1 MTTAN
6 GVNEHGNR
14 RQFLARARERLIG
27 FEPHNLA
34 HPLPERGPVPYVRS
48 SLLDEADLVGSFVRN
63 AEAARVRVHRTGARS
78 VTKRVLADIVERHG
92 VHRAVLSAEREAQ
105 TARAMLEGLGVVVD
119 ELSIEA
125 AAKADLGVTSAT
137 FAIATTGTLV
147 QESSAAGG
155 RTASL
160 LPRVHLAI
168 VPARRIVASTAEV
181 LRGLGV
187 AGRLPS
193 NLVLITGP
201 SRSGDIEQIIALGVH
216 GPIAVEVVLLGA

>member
-1 MTTAN
+1 MTTSR
-6 GVNEHGNR
+6 EHGDR
-14 RQFLARARERLIG
+14 RAFLARAKSRLDG
-27 FEPHNLA
+27 FEPHNVA
-34 HPLPERGPVPYVRS
+34 HPLPERGPVPLVFS
-48 SLLDEADLVGSFVRN
+48 ALLDPDDLVGSFIRN
-63 AEAARVRVHRTGARS
+63 ATEARATVHRSAARTIS
-78 VTKRVLADIVERHG
+78 KRVLADIVKRHG
-92 VHRAVLSAEREAQ
+92 VRRAVLSAEREAQ
-105 TARAMLEGLGVVVD
+105 NARAPLEALGVVVD
-119 ELSIEA
+119 DLTIATAEA
-125 AAKADLGVTSAT
+125 ADLGVTSAT

-181 LRGLGV
+181 LRGLGLE
-187 AGRLPS
+187 GRLPS